1 MHPTFRRAGTLAV
14 AVLALMPISSAHAM
28 PLPAGNAV
36 LLRYRFVPGQTYA
49 YRMTMDMRMSM
60 SGTDVPTSASNET
73 ATMGSIVRYHVLRVD
88 ALGGADAEVSLS
100 KTTMSITM
108 GGHTTTAPLSSPSPS
123 VIHIGANG
131 SMQEAVGSTVR
142 SYDLS
147 AMGTLPAG
155 AVSPGAQWIS
165 TAVTSMP
172 SAFTSLAPLHIT
184 AHNVFSG
191 YLQYEGQRVAAI
203 DTTGTLQSISD
214 TTLSGAP
221 VHMHVAANMTGQSLF
236 GTAVRR
242 TVASQEHLDMRMFM
256 SGHSSTGT
264 SIAVH
269 MHVVMSVSLTPYG
282 G

>member
-1 MHPTFRRAGTLAV
+1 MTL
-14 AVLALMPISSAHAM
+14 
-28 PLPAGNAV
+28 
-36 LLRYRFVPGQTYA
+36 
-49 YRMTMDMRMSM
+49 
-60 SGTDVPTSASNET
+60 
-73 ATMGSIVRYHVLRVD
+73 GSIVRFHILRVD

-172 SAFTSLAPLHIT
+172 SAFTSLDPLHIT
-184 AHNVFSG
+184 AHNVFSR
-191 YLQYEGQRVAAI
+191 YQQFDGQRVAAI
-203 DTTGTLQSISD
+203 DTTGTLQYITD
-214 TTLSGAP
+214 TTLGGTP
-221 VHMHVAANMTGQSLF
+221 VHMHLAAGMTGQSFF
-236 GTAVRR
+236 GTAAHR

-256 SGHSSTGT
+256 SGRTSTG
-264 SIAVH
+264 ANAGVNVH
-269 MHVVMSVSLTPYG
+269 IVMAVSLTPYG
-282 G
+282 W